1 VLKADHAEEDGV
13 MEEDVEKTVKT
24 GYSRR
29 KIVILCVVALAVVL
43 ISIGIGYR
51 LGRSGGESET
61 YAEHEL
67 GAEET
72 SAAEVW
78 TCSMHPQIRQP
89 KPGQCPLCGMDLI
102 PVMDSDDEEAE
113 GITELK
119 LSPRARKLAEIQT
132 TPVERKLVTAE
143 VRMAG
148 KVEYDETRVS
158 YITAWV
164 GGRLDR
170 LFVDYTG
177 VVVEKGDHMVR
188 IYSPELLAAQEELI
202 QAIKTVRELEASG
215 ITVVKRTAQEM
226 VEASREKLRLWGLT
240 PGQISEI
247 ETRST
252 PSDHTTISAPV
263 SGVVV
268 HKNAQEGEY
277 VKTGTRI
284 YTIADLSHVW
294 VKLDAYESD
303 LALIRLGQE
312 VDFHTEA
319 YPSESFKGTV
329 AFIDPV
335 LNPRTRTAKVRIN
348 LENRNGRLKPEM
360 FVHAVLQA
368 EVGPV
373 GRQGVPRVIPASAP
387 LLTGKRAVVYVE
399 TEPGLYEGRE
409 VVLGPR
415 AGEYYVVIEGLEEGE
430 RVVTRGN
437 FKIDSAIQILA
448 KPSMMNPEGGGPAP
462 GHQHGEPAAGAATPT
477 EAFRVPAEFK
487 TQIDHVFAAYLK
499 IHHALSRDVLDGAQ
513 GAARTFRDALD
524 AVDMRLLKEPAHSA
538 WMKEL
543 QVLSKGAD
551 ALNTAGNIADART
564 TFRPFSES
572 MYTIAKQFGT
582 SGKQPV
588 HHFFCSMAFDG
599 TGGYWLQSTT
609 GVENPYYGAAMF
621 RCGEMKET
629 IVAGPADETRGE
641 HEHD

>member
-1 VLKADHAEEDGV
+1 
-13 MEEDVEKTVKT
+13 MEGVEKTVKP

-29 KIVILCVVALAVVL
+29 KIVILCVVAAAVIL

-51 LGRSGGESET
+51 LGRSGGESDT
-61 YAEHEL
+61 IAEHEH
-67 GAEET
+67 GTEET

-102 PVMDSDDEEAE
+102 PVMDSDDEKAA

-119 LSPRARKLAEIQT
+119 LSPARKLAEIQT
-132 TPVERKLVTAE
+132 TPVERKHATTE
-143 VRMAG
+143 IRMAG

-170 LFVDYTG
+170 LFVNYTG
-177 VVVEKGDHMVR
+177 VAVRKGDDMVH
-188 IYSPELLAAQEELI
+188 IYSPELITAQEELI
-202 QAIKTVRELEASG
+202 QAIKTVRELEASD
-215 ITVVKRTAQEM
+215 IAIVKRTAQEM

-240 PGQISEI
+240 PEQISEI
-247 ETRST
+247 EKGGTS
-252 PSDHTTISAPV
+252 SDHTTIRSPV

-303 LALIRLGQE
+303 LAWIRLGQQ
-312 VDFHTEA
+312 VDFHAEA

-335 LNPRTRTAKVRIN
+335 LNSRTRTAKVRVN
-348 LENRNGRLKPEM
+348 LENRDGRLKPEM
-360 FVHAVLQA
+360 FVHAILQA

-373 GRQGVPRVIPASAP
+373 GKRGAPLVIPASAP
-387 LLTGKRAVVYVE
+387 LLTGKRAVVYVQ

-415 AGEYYVVIEGLEEGE
+415 AGDYYVVVEGLEEGE

-437 FKIDSAIQILA
+437 FKIDSALQILA

-462 GHQHGEPAAGAATPT
+462 GHHHGEPAAGQAASPR
-477 EAFRVPAEFK
+477 AFSVPAKFK
-487 TQIDHVFAAYLK
+487 TQIDGVLAAYLK
-499 IHHALSRDVLDGAQ
+499 IHHALSRDLLENAQ
-513 GAARTFRDALD
+513 GAAGEFKAALND
-524 AVDMRLLKEPAHSA
+524 VDMRLLKEPAHSA

-543 QVLSKGAD
+543 QILSKGAD
-551 ALNTAGNIADART
+551 ALSASGDIARARKA
-564 TFRPFSES
+564 FKPFSES

-588 HHFFCSMAFDG
+588 HRFFCSMAFDG
-599 TGGYWLQSTT
+599 SGGYWLQSVKE
-609 GVENPYYGAAMF
+609 VENPYYGAAMF

-629 IVAGPADETRGE
+629 LGE